1 VRISKKLTLLPLVV
15 VLGATGCST
24 TSPTT
29 EAATAP
35 GTTVNVKVNDKAA
48 GLVPD
53 SIKAKGTLVFAMDA
67 SYAPFEFFATDNT
80 TITGFDADFSDA
92 VAAAMGLKSQKVN
105 TNFAAILPGL
115 QAGKYDIGNSNF
127 TITPERE
134 QTVDFVPFMKSGSG
148 IGVKKG
154 NPENLSMDYASL
166 CGHRVAAQ
174 TGTVQ
179 ALTDLPE
186 LTAECVGAGKPA
198 INVQLFATQND
209 ANLALS
215 SGRVDA
221 LMADSVGVAY
231 QGDQSEGAFE
241 LVLGPLYKP
250 SKLGI
255 ALPKGSPLLPA
266 VTEAVDGL
274 IKDGTYAVIAK
285 EWKLPVET
293 LMTPGA

>member
-1 VRISKKLTLLPLVV
+1 MRTPKPLALLPILLM
-15 VLGATGCST
+15 LGVTGCS
-24 TSPTT
+24 SPVSTAG
-29 EAATAP
+29 AAQTPASTP
-35 GTTVNVKVNDKAA
+35 AVKVNEKAA
-48 GLVPD
+48 ALVPAAVK
-53 SIKAKGTLVFAMDA
+53 SKGTLVFAMDA
-67 SYAPFEFFATDNT
+67 SYAPFEFFDTDNT
-80 TITGFDADFSDA
+80 TITGFDANFSDA

-134 QTVDFVPFMKSGSG
+134 KTVDFVPFMKSGSG
-148 IGVKKG
+148 LGVKKG
-154 NPENLSMDYASL
+154 NPENLSMDFASL
-166 CGHRVAAQ
+166 CGHHVAAQ

-186 LTAECVGAGKPA
+186 LTAKCASAGKPA
-198 INVQLFATQND
+198 IDVQLFATQND

-231 QGDQSEGAFE
+231 QGEQSNGAFE
-241 LVLGPLYKP
+241 LVSGPLYKP

-255 ALPKGSPLLPA
+255 ALPKGSPLIPA
-266 VTEAVDGL
+266 LTEAVNGL
-274 IKDGTYAVIAK
+274 IKDGTYAAIAK
-285 EWKLPVET
+285 TWKLPVET
-293 LMTPGA
+293 LMTPGS